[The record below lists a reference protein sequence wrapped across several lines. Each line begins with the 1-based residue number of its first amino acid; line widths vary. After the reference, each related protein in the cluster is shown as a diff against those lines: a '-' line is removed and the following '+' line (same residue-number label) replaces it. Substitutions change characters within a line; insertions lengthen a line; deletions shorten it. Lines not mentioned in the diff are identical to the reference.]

1 MTATIAAPAA
11 HTETATPTHTYD
23 LGLLVLRVA
32 VGLTMAAHGAQKL
45 FGWFNGGGLD
55 GTGAFFTMSGYPS
68 GKAMA
73 VVAGLSET
81 LGGLALAIGL
91 LTPLAAAALVG
102 TLLNA
107 IAVKWGGGFFAP
119 KGIEYELILTL
130 AAASLALTGPGR
142 YAVDRVIPTL
152 RNHRLVFGLAAIVL
166 ALVVA
171 CAVLIVRN

>member
-1 MTATIAAPAA
+1 MTATLTAPAP
-11 HTETATPTHTYD
+11 HTETATPTQTYD
-23 LGLLVLRVA
+23 FGLLILRLA

-55 GTGAFFTMSGYPS
+55 GTGKFFEMSGYPAS
-68 GKAMA
+68 KAMA
-73 VVAGLSET
+73 AVAGLSET

-130 AAASLALTGPGR
+130 AAGSLAHTGPGR
-142 YAVDRVIPTL
+142 YAADRFIPAVRT
-152 RNHRLVFGLAAIVL
+152 HRLSYGIAAVVL

-171 CAVLIVRN
+171 GAVLLVRN